1 MRISEHRSLVTLFV
15 RRNSLQCNDLT
26 ARKLMKLLGKDQGGI
41 KDNLQLIL
49 GKKQD
54 LSPRNR
60 TEIQNR
66 FNDVYAFFEELEFT
80 AGKAC

>member
-1 MRISEHRSLVTLFV
+1 
-15 RRNSLQCNDLT
+15 
-26 ARKLMKLLGKDQGGI
+26 MKLLGKDQGGI